1 VIIGVTY
8 GLAALV
14 PLWPYLVWDLSTA
27 MAMSFVSAA
36 VALVAL
42 AFAKAR
48 IAGVGVTRNA
58 VEAAVG
64 AASAAIGYFIG
75 WAAES
80 WIS

>member
-1 VIIGVTY
+1 MIIGVTY

-36 VALVAL
+36 VAL
-42 AFAKAR
+42 AFAKAH